1 MSTDKTVHEH
11 TRAERLLNGLPR
23 RRPSS
28 YMGFVLLLLLYTGAH
43 IATLNLSHRQGGM
56 IEFFGIPTPI
66 TSFAGVFS
74 SLANFCLILL
84 VVIYARQG
92 FYTALIVLTIQ
103 ILSQV
108 LLMFTRQN
116 MSSIPGLF
124 MALSA
129 LVTICLIHNN
139 SMRTRH
145 YQTRLREQA
154 ITDQLTGLPN
164 KFACSELINALVS
177 RGETFAVVSIDLNH
191 FKSINNTMG
200 RNTGNRV
207 LIEVANR
214 WKQALEAGK
223 SGTRDFLAC
232 QGGVEFTLVL
242 QGYGSPEDIER
253 TIAYYNNALEQ
264 KLTLDSCDYYIT
276 ASYGY
281 AEYPADAQDGDTLLT
296 YAFSALYEAKRTTSR
311 VCRFTPGILQTEQT
325 LEIERKI
332 RAALERN
339 TLCFYLQPQF
349 DISHRLRGFEAL
361 ARLKDEDG
369 SFISPAQFIPVAE
382 KAGLIDKIDRRIFRD
397 SAMFLGELIR
407 RTGTDFTLSVNVSAR
422 HLMRNDFLDEVRS
435 IVNTCDFPVRDLEI
449 EITESVMIDSA
460 EEALN
465 CIKEIKRMGARI
477 ALDDFGTGYSS
488 LSYLNTFPADIL
500 KVDKSFIDKMNSS
513 DSSKQ
518 YVAAII
524 SIGHIMNFDVISE
537 GVEEPEQL
545 DTLRS
550 IGCDYI
556 QGYIW
561 GRPLPPEE
569 AEALVLDSV
578 AA

>member
-1 MSTDKTVHEH
+1 M
-11 TRAERLLNGLPR
+11 
-23 RRPSS
+23 
-28 YMGFVLLLLLYTGAH
+28 
-43 IATLNLSHRQGGM
+43 
-56 IEFFGIPTPI
+56 
-66 TSFAGVFS
+66 
-74 SLANFCLILL
+74 
-84 VVIYARQG
+84 
-92 FYTALIVLTIQ
+92 
-103 ILSQV
+103 
-108 LLMFTRQN
+108 
-116 MSSIPGLF
+116 
-124 MALSA
+124 
-129 LVTICLIHNN
+129 
-139 SMRTRH
+139 
-145 YQTRLREQA
+145 
-154 ITDQLTGLPN
+154 
-164 KFACSELINALVS
+164 
-177 RGETFAVVSIDLNH
+177 
-191 FKSINNTMG
+191 
-200 RNTGNRV
+200 
-207 LIEVANR
+207 
-214 WKQALEAGK
+214 
-223 SGTRDFLAC
+223 
-232 QGGVEFTLVL
+232 
-242 QGYGSPEDIER
+242 
-253 TIAYYNNALEQ
+253 
-264 KLTLDSCDYYIT
+264 
-276 ASYGY
+276 
-281 AEYPADAQDGDTLLT
+281 LT
-296 YAFSALYEAKRTTSR
+296 YAFTALYEAKRTASR
-311 VCRFTPGILQTEQT
+311 VRRFTPDILQTEQT

-332 RAALERN
+332 RMALERN

-349 DISHRLRGFEAL
+349 DISHKLRGFEAL
-361 ARLKDEDG
+361 ARLKDENG
-369 SFISPAQFIPVAE
+369 NFISPAQFIPVAE
-382 KAGLIDKIDRRIFRD
+382 KAGLIDKIDRRVFRD

-407 RTGTDFTLSVNVSAR
+407 RTGNDLTLSVNVSAR
-422 HLMRNDFLDEVRS
+422 HLMRNDFLEEVRD
-435 IVNTCDFPVRDLEI
+435 IVKTCDFPVKDLEI

-465 CIKEIKRMGARI
+465 CINAVKQLGARI

>member
-1 MSTDKTVHEH
+1 MDSDKTVSER
-11 TRAERLLNGLPR
+11 TRAERLLNNLPL
-23 RRPSS
+23 RRPTN
-28 YMGFVLLLLLYTGAH
+28 YAGFILLLLLYAGGH
-43 IATLNLSHRQGGM
+43 FMTLHLSRSQGGM
-56 IEFFGIPTPI
+56 ISLFGLPTPI
-66 TSFAGVFS
+66 NAFVGVFS

-84 VVIYARQG
+84 VVIYDSPG
-92 FYTALIVLTIQ
+92 FYTALFVLAGQLI
-103 ILSQV
+103 SQV
-108 LLMFTRQN
+108 LAMCIRKN
-116 MSSIPGLF
+116 MASMPGLF
-124 MALSA
+124 MSLSA
-129 LVTICLIHNN
+129 LVTIFLIHNN
-139 SMRTRH
+139 SLHTRD
-145 YQTRLREQA
+145 YQFRLRQQA
-154 ITDQLTGLPN
+154 VTDRLTGLPN
-164 KFACSELINALVS
+164 QFACSELVNALLA
-177 RGETFAVVSIDLNH
+177 RKTPFAVVCIDLNH

-200 RNTGNRV
+200 RNTGNQV
-207 LIEVANR
+207 LVEVANR
-214 WKQALEAGK
+214 LKKALESGQ

-232 QGGVEFTLVL
+232 QGGVEFTLIL
-242 QGYGSPEDIER
+242 QGYKSHEDIEKS
-253 TIAYYNNALEQ
+253 IACYNNALEQ

-276 ASYGY
+276 ATYGY
-281 AEYPADAQDGDTLLT
+281 AEYPTDAEDGDTLLT
-296 YAFSALYEAKRTTSR
+296 YAFSALYEAKRTSSR
-311 VCRFTPGILQTEQT
+311 VCRFTPDILQTEQT

-332 RAALERN
+332 RMALERN

-407 RTGTDFTLSVNVSAR
+407 RTGTDLTLSVNVSAR

-435 IVNTCDFPVRDLEI
+435 IVTTCDFPVKDLEI

-460 EEALN
+460 EEALS
-465 CIKEIKRMGARI
+465 CINEIKRMGARI

-569 AEALVLDSV
+569 AEALVLNSV